1 VRQSL
6 EDRPLSRNSSGVL
19 AAVPDRHPFIRKLA
33 VELPI
38 AGAPI
43 GIITLKNRTPSP
55 VVQRFIDSSREVAK
69 PLTRRR

>member
-1 VRQSL
+1 
-6 EDRPLSRNSSGVL
+6 
-19 AAVPDRHPFIRKLA
+19 LA